1 MYGVSIITKEASY
14 IKIAITVFN
23 SKLNDG
29 CLLLFRMM
37 HEIEVVVLAM
47 VVSIN
52 KIVRCLAVVK

>member
-1 MYGVSIITKEASY
+1 MITKEANY

-29 CLLLFRMM
+29 CLLLFHMM
-37 HEIEVVVLAM
+37 HEIDIVVLAM
-47 VVSIN
+47 MVSIN

>member
-1 MYGVSIITKEASY
+1 MITKEANY
-14 IKIAITVFN
+14 IKIAITVFK

-29 CLLLFRMM
+29 CLLLFHMM
-37 HEIEVVVLAM
+37 HEIDVVVLAM